1 MCHWVQCRDGQPG
14 SLICLPKLRWPLL
27 YRMFHM
33 SDQPVLVPRPGVSRL
48 HLPSVLPTQ
57 HSAHVQIYPENIQVA
72 VWDLCHVTEFSI
84 EGAVDENTNK
94 NVLIFNYRNRQR
106 EVMHLYK
113 KENTQDINKLPFTH
127 LAMGQPCPLLPS
139 LPVYTTFSILMA
151 LPVSPDLSQEI

>member
-84 EGAVDENTNK
+84 EGAVDEKTNK

-106 EVMHLYK
+106 EVMHMHK
-113 KENTQDINKLPFTH
+113 KENTQDINCLYPFSNG
-127 LAMGQPCPLLPS
+127 A
-139 LPVYTTFSILMA
+139 A
-151 LPVSPDLSQEI
+151 LPTLAFLASIHNFFNPNGTSSQSRSVTGNIV